1 MGSELGGH
9 DVLQQCWHLL
19 LFDGLLAYILKITA
33 PWDVYCPNMIP
44 TATGLGVAS
53 TILTMIAFLACVGSV
68 VTFVRCGPYHRPHIF
83 FPLYTMAMLARI
95 W

>member
-9 DVLQQCWHLL
+9 DVLQQCWNLL
-19 LFDGLLAYILKITA
+19 LFDGLLALHTEDYSTLGCILPKYDPHSDGA
-33 PWDVYCPNMIP
+33 WG
-44 TATGLGVAS
+44 GLHNFDYDR
-53 TILTMIAFLACVGSV
+53 LLACVGNV

-83 FPLYTMAMLARI
+83 FPLYTMAMLARM